1 MRWRINDQFYI
12 NLRLLTL
19 KSELRLVIAS
29 YVFYGV
35 ENTAIFI
42 Q

>member
-1 MRWRINDQFYI
+1 MISFTI
-12 NLRLLTL
+12 NLKLLTL
-19 KSELRLVIAS
+19 DSELRPVIAS

-35 ENTAIFI
+35 ENTYIFI